1 MTAKNGRGRYGILDI
16 QGFEKTQTPL
26 RLMNELAKDRK
37 SGEEKGGLT
46 LEAVEKELGIVNGWA
61 FIRRSPKRSFS
72 VREQSKNF
80 FEKNKILCNLLEGL
94 SELLV
99 KGSIS
104 PFAVRREANLWKC
117 LENKVFH
124 IKNTCKRHNLLV
136 N

>member
-16 QGFEKTQTPL
+16 QDFEKTQTTL

-61 FIRRSPKRSFS
+61 FIRRSPKQSFS

-80 FEKNKILCNLLEGL
+80 F
-94 SELLV
+94 
-99 KGSIS
+99 
-104 PFAVRREANLWKC
+104 
-117 LENKVFH
+117 
-124 IKNTCKRHNLLV
+124 
-136 N
+136 

>member
-1 MTAKNGRGRYGILDI
+1 MTDLHLSEEAPNDLLA
-16 QGFEKTQTPL
+16 FASNPKT
-26 RLMNELAKDRK
+26 
-37 SGEEKGGLT
+37 
-46 LEAVEKELGIVNGWA
+46 
-61 FIRRSPKRSFS
+61 
-72 VREQSKNF
+72 F
-80 FEKNKILCNLLEGL
+80 FKKNKILCNLLEGL

-117 LENKVFH
+117 LENKVFR

>member
-16 QGFEKTQTPL
+16 QDFEKTQTTL

-46 LEAVEKELGIVNGWA
+46 LEAVEAVEKELGIVNDGA

-80 FEKNKILCNLLEGL
+80 F
-94 SELLV
+94 
-99 KGSIS
+99 
-104 PFAVRREANLWKC
+104 
-117 LENKVFH
+117 
-124 IKNTCKRHNLLV
+124 
-136 N
+136 

>member
-1 MTAKNGRGRYGILDI
+1 MNLDTLI
-16 QGFEKTQTPL
+16 EEEAPNDLLAFASSQKTFL
-26 RLMNELAKDRK
+26 K
-37 SGEEKGGLT
+37 
-46 LEAVEKELGIVNGWA
+46 
-61 FIRRSPKRSFS
+61 
-72 VREQSKNF
+72 
-80 FEKNKILCNLLEGL
+80 KNKILCNLLEGL

-99 KGSIS
+99 KGSIR

>member
-1 MTAKNGRGRYGILDI
+1 MAGHLSEEAPNDLLAFASNPKTIL
-16 QGFEKTQTPL
+16 K
-26 RLMNELAKDRK
+26 KK
-37 SGEEKGGLT
+37 
-46 LEAVEKELGIVNGWA
+46 
-61 FIRRSPKRSFS
+61 
-72 VREQSKNF
+72 
-80 FEKNKILCNLLEGL
+80 KILCNLLEGL

-104 PFAVRREANLWKC
+104 PFAMRREANLWKC

>member
-1 MTAKNGRGRYGILDI
+1 MARHLSEEAPNDLLAFASN
-16 QGFEKTQTPL
+16 QKT
-26 RLMNELAKDRK
+26 
-37 SGEEKGGLT
+37 
-46 LEAVEKELGIVNGWA
+46 
-61 FIRRSPKRSFS
+61 
-72 VREQSKNF
+72 F
-80 FEKNKILCNLLEGL
+80 FKKNKILCNLLEGL